1 MRLKTGVTV
10 IVVAAGGSRRMGFN
24 KLLAPLAG
32 VPVLHR
38 SLQAFEA
45 CAAVDQILVVASDDV
60 ASAVKQWQETSGLTK
75 ISAVLPGGAERH
87 HSVAEGLKALT
98 ESCEIVA
105 VHDGARPL
113 IRPEQIGHC
122 VEVARA
128 LSAAVCARPLTETIK
143 RVNASGAVVEAM
155 DREGVWVME
164 TPQVFERGL
173 LERAYDLVLKEGLLV
188 TDEVSAVQHLGGK
201 VHVVDNAWA
210 NPKITFPGDLAWA
223 ECLLKAWAV

>member
-32 VPVLHR
+32 VPVLQR
-38 SLQAFEA
+38 SLMAFEA
-45 CAAVDQILVVASDDV
+45 CEAVDEILVVANGDV
-60 ASAVKQWQETSGLTK
+60 AQAVNQWKETGGLTK
-75 ISAVLPGGAERH
+75 LLSVLPGGTERH

-128 LSAAVCARPLTETIK
+128 LGAAVCARPMTETIK

-164 TPQVFERGL
+164 TPQVFERGI
-173 LERAYDLVLKEGLLV
+173 LERAYEGVLREGLLV
-188 TDEVSAVQHLGGK
+188 TDEVSAVQHLGAK

-210 NPKITFPGDLAWA
+210 NPKITFPGDLEVA